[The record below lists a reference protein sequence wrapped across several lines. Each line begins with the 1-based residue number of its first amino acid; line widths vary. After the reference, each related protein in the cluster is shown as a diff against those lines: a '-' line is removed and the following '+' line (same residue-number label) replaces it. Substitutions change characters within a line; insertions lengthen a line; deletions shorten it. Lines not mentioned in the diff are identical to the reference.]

1 MSWGEAPPWKLGDSL
16 LMGRTMAADEDNY
29 PDPEPQ
35 LEGKLYQFVDQ
46 NYGTGLPIIVRVVR
60 NSTGSVVKPA
70 ECYAYD
76 TAYLNRRVNA
86 RATVLG
92 SNVVVADPLLPSAG
106 IQDHDLFYAIIS
118 GPTLVTT
125 PRSAMVALA
134 KGDALVAGT
143 ASTTGN
149 QDAGCI
155 ARIADSLVA
164 ATTVAQHASNL
175 DISRNVLGRA
185 MSAATTANTGASLL
199 INMAQRF

>member
-16 LMGRTMAADEDNY
+16 LNGRTPSADEDGY
-29 PDPEPQ
+29 PNLEPQ

-46 NYGTGLPIIVRVVR
+46 TYGTGLPMMVRIVR
-60 NSTGSVVKPA
+60 NSTGSLVKPA
-70 ECYAYD
+70 ECYTYD
-76 TAYLNRRVNA
+76 TDYPNRRVNA
-86 RATVLG
+86 RTTVLG
-92 SNVVVADPLLPSAG
+92 ANSIVADPLLPSAG
-106 IQDHDLFYAIIS
+106 IQDKDLFYAILS

-185 MSAATTANTGASLL
+185 MSAATTANTGAQIL